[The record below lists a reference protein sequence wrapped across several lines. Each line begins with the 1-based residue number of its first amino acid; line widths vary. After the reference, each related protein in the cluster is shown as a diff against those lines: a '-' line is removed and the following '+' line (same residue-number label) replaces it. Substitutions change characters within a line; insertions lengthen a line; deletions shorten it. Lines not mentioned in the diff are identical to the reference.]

1 MGFSS
6 YVLRFLDKCGGRFGS
21 AYADAMRGVPVL
33 ELPSAIAYSR
43 GSEMTSSTKFKIL
56 LALLSIVGWFFRENI
71 FYLLME
77 GRLPAWVD
85 AFLLTRYA
93 AMALELCV
101 QLWPFTV
108 MLFTVYTFYRVK
120 LRHHETIGRLADLSY
135 GMQNLLD
142 SADNAPVKLS
152 RLVKRYCEHSV
163 RVFEAGM
170 PAAGIGCAYR
180 TLDASGYD
188 GQ

>member
-1 MGFSS
+1 MIAPSNLDLLERPSGSIFGDNPSGRAHRWTGRTAMKGTTTAWARRRSDRGALELLNDCTFGMATRQYGAAPHEDFRLHRLPVSRIGIPTSWSVIMGFSS

-33 ELPSAIAYSR
+33 ELPSTIAYSR

-85 AFLLTRYA
+85 AFR
-93 AMALELCV
+93 
-101 QLWPFTV
+101 
-108 MLFTVYTFYRVK
+108 
-120 LRHHETIGRLADLSY
+120 
-135 GMQNLLD
+135 
-142 SADNAPVKLS
+142 
-152 RLVKRYCEHSV
+152 
-163 RVFEAGM
+163 
-170 PAAGIGCAYR
+170 
-180 TLDASGYD
+180 
-188 GQ
+188 